1 MTDVTRPGGFRKT
14 TPRTATAASA
24 NRIKPFFVRVPTV
37 KWVGSTGVR
46 VCRRCSLGYALHM
59 DRFAKTARARKLL
72 VASVGV
78 AAISYVACSTE
89 TSGNLMAP
97 YDSDAGSR
105 RRHRRRQADAP
116 PTSGNLMPPPPADA
130 AADATDA
137 SDAGAD
143 TGVPPTSGN
152 LMPPP
157 PASASDGS

>member
-1 MTDVTRPGGFRKT
+1 MDPSRK
-14 TPRTATAASA
+14 
-24 NRIKPFFVRVPTV
+24 
-37 KWVGSTGVR
+37 
-46 VCRRCSLGYALHM
+46 L
-59 DRFAKTARARKLL
+59 RARKLL

-97 YDSDAGSR
+97 YDSDAGADAGTADGK
-105 RRHRRRQADAP
+105 ADAP

-137 SDAGAD
+137 SDADAD

-157 PASASDGS
+157 PADASDGS